1 MSWRC
6 GSKAMVNQPKPKRPS
21 LAEQIFTAT
30 KDSLGLAAISANRAE
45 LYDEQK
51 NYAPAIASWKAALA
65 QFQALHDPAGI
76 TRALAG
82 LGRVLLAANQEL
94 ANAEELLRRAVH
106 NYRLLQKPKQA
117 QAALELLVQCLNSE
131 GKQKEAEAVREEA
144 R

>member
-21 LAEQIFTAT
+21 LAEQIFTAK

-82 LGRVLLAANQEL
+82 LGRALLEADQEL
-94 ANAEELLRRAVH
+94 ANAEDLLRRA
-106 NYRLLQKPKQA
+106 
-117 QAALELLVQCLNSE
+117 
-131 GKQKEAEAVREEA
+131 
-144 R
+144 